1 MLSFFR
7 ERKLSKLV
15 QAHLDNFES
24 LPPLPSD
31 PLQAE
36 AIRNLA
42 LDVIDSFS
50 LLRDSFNFD
59 SVITSPSDYR
69 LRRMSGMPGKV
80 IRTFSKCLPIESIKL
95 QDLPGKSP
103 KLEPYF
109 EKALFHKLCLDL
121 CGEIFD
127 YDHYRYLCLLR
138 LDAQLHNFD
147 HSTIYTIYTYADGYY
162 MLMDAFARKQRV
174 DIYILL
180 KD

>member
-1 MLSFFR
+1 MLSFLR

-15 QAHLDNFES
+15 QAHLDNFKS
-24 LPPLPSD
+24 LPPLPSE

-36 AIRNLA
+36 AVRNLY
-42 LDVIDSFS
+42 LDIIDSFS
-50 LLRDSFNFD
+50 LLRDSFDFNTT
-59 SVITSPSDYR
+59 ITSPTDYR
-69 LRRMSGMPGKV
+69 LPRLQGMPGKV
-80 IRTFSKCLPIESIKL
+80 VCTLHKCVPIESVKL

-121 CGEIFD
+121 CGETFV
-127 YDHYRYLCLLR
+127 YDHHRYLCLLR
-138 LDAQLHNFD
+138 LDAQIHHFG
-147 HSTIYTIYTYADGYY
+147 HSTIHTYDYY
-162 MLMDAFARKQRV
+162 PMMESFARKQRV

>member
-1 MLSFFR
+1 MLSFLR

-15 QAHLDNFES
+15 QAHLDNFKS
-24 LPPLPSD
+24 LPPLPSE

-36 AIRNLA
+36 AVHNLY
-42 LDVIDSFS
+42 LDIIDSFS
-50 LLRDSFNFD
+50 LLRDSFDFNTT
-59 SVITSPSDYR
+59 ITSPTDYR
-69 LRRMSGMPGKV
+69 LPRLQGMPGKV
-80 IRTFSKCLPIESIKL
+80 VRTLHKCVPIESVKL

-103 KLEPYF
+103 KLESYF

-121 CGEIFD
+121 CGETFD

-138 LDAQLHNFD
+138 LDAQIHNFGR
-147 HSTIYTIYTYADGYY
+147 STIYTYADGYY